1 MKPLR
6 RAAILSFVIDVILV
20 AVFVVIG
27 RVSHKEALTATGIL
41 VTLWPFA
48 AGLVLAWVV
57 TRNWRTPTRVV
68 WSGISLW
75 ILTVLFGM
83 IFRLVGA
90 QDVAISFAI
99 VALAVLGVFLV
110 GWRAIVR
117 LATRRR
123 RKRGWLSSHGLSP

>member
-27 RVSHKEALTATGIL
+27 RASHKEAITVAGIL
-41 VTLWPFA
+41 VTFWPFA
-48 AGLVLAWVV
+48 AGLVLAWIV
-57 TRNWRTPTRVV
+57 TRNWRTPTRVL

-83 IFRLVGA
+83 IFRLIGA

-99 VALAVLGVFLV
+99 VAFIVLGVFLV

-117 LATRRR
+117 LATRGR
-123 RKRGWLSSHGLSP
+123 RKRAAA